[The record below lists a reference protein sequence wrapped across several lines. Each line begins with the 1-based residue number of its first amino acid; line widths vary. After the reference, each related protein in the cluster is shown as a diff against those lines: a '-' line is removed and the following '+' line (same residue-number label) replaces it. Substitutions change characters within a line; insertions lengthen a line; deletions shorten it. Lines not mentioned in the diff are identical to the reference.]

1 MTDELDKA
9 LFDADWINKQDIGEL
24 TIQRMARV
32 LAAAV
37 RSLRETV
44 KTQDEEIARLKL
56 SWDSAEAQI
65 DDVDDELRDVVK
77 ENAAL
82 RKKLHEAGINP
93 SLDEALNSGDRRD
106 KL

>member
-1 MTDELDKA
+1 MTRAELEAA
-9 LFDADWINKQDIGEL
+9 LEWAERLNEVTDPGPA
-24 TIQRMARV
+24 TRYVAA
-32 LAAAV
+32 LACA
-37 RSLRETV
+37 LREAWA
-44 KTQDEEIARLKL
+44 EIDRMKL

-93 SLDEALNSGDRRD
+93 SLDEALNSRD
-106 KL
+106 GRNKP

>member
-1 MTDELDKA
+1 MTRSELEAA
-9 LFDADWINKQDIGEL
+9 LAWADWLARSKDPGPAL
-24 TIQRMARV
+24 AMAKV
-32 LAAAV
+32 TAPALACA
-37 RSLRETV
+37 LREAWA
-44 KTQDEEIARLKL
+44 EIDRMKL

-93 SLDEALNSGDRRD
+93 SLDEALNSGDGSY
-106 KL
+106 KP